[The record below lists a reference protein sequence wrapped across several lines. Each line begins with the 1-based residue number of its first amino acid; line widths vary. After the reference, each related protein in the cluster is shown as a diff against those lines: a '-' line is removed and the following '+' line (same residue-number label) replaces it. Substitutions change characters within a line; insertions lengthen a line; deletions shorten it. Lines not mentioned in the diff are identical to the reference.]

1 MKILFLNKEERNVL
15 IKFLKERITIPG
27 GPYEL
32 LSILEKLSKND
43 YEKLFQ
49 TMEVSYYGKE

>member
-15 IKFLKERITIPG
+15 IKFLKKQIKIPNC
-27 GPYEL
+27 PYEL

-43 YEKLFQ
+43 YEKLFK
-49 TMEVSYYGKE
+49 TMEG